1 MWKFEREEIAAKAVE
16 WCNERG
22 YKVTPFTV
30 VVALDNLGFLQD
42 VIERSVQVDCSPP
55 AEEAKQVL
63 ICAECHGETA
73 TNHVATCSKFRY

>member
-22 YKVTPFTV
+22 YNVTSFTV

-42 VIERSVQVDCSPP
+42 AIKADEDEQLIP
-55 AEEAKQVL
+55 ADSILE
-63 ICAECHGETA
+63 CPSCHGTGRAEI
-73 TNHVATCSKFRY
+73 FRR